1 MRREGFVG
9 ECIEFPGAR
18 VPLNG
23 FIEPVGLEQ
32 LEPRTKAF
40 QLARVQ
46 LLDCLLDFFGGRH
59 MGNIASMKHDEK
71 ANECAQAF
79 TPFRSPGAA
88 RR

>member
-9 ECIEFPGAR
+9 ECIESPGAR

-46 LLDCLLDFFGGRH
+46 LLDCLFDFLGGRH
-59 MGNIASMKHDEK
+59 
-71 ANECAQAF
+71 NECAQAF
-79 TPFRSPGAA
+79 TPFRLPAA
-88 RR
+88 APR